1 MAQMISQPSIT
12 EKLTGRYI
20 DAMQEVLRAN
30 LRIELT
36 QLRPMAEQAWVSALD
51 ILIKS
56 ERIAQRVTQQQQDEK
71 RAARSRCRSLDA
83 SDGGCGDLGVRQ
95 AKDGPR
101 RLAPATAVAARA

>member
-30 LRIELT
+30 PRIELT
-36 QLRPMAEQAWVSALD
+36 QLRPMAERAWVSALD
-51 ILIKS
+51 ILVKS
-56 ERIAQRVTQQQQDEK
+56 ERIAERGTQQRQNEK

-101 RLAPATAVAARA
+101 RLAATAVAARA

>member
-12 EKLTGRYI
+12 EKLKGRYI

-30 LRIELT
+30 PRIELT

-71 RAARSRCRSLDA
+71 RAARSR
-83 SDGGCGDLGVRQ
+83 
-95 AKDGPR
+95 
-101 RLAPATAVAARA
+101 